1 MWSIQCGSS
10 AFTRVNVTS
19 VYHGPWYCLR
29 QSKWRV
35 TYLVVILKLYVHVN
49 ANTFHPSKKCG
60 YSLCWFWMELRL
72 LKCLK
77 GQRSGVPP
85 SLPSFNPQTPPPPS
99 SSFWM
104 HLGWFLLKSAF
115 VMTPRLALF
124 DAREMLFFR
133 TLLGVRNVG
142 LTLIIFCKSAD
153 ISCTCKLAIEMLGSS
168 YCILHILL
176 LSKFSKSRM
185 LLCFRMM
192 QLI

>member
-85 SLPSFNPQTPPPPS
+85 SLPSFNTPPSPRPLPSPPLFLNAFRMIFVKICFCNDS
-99 SSFWM
+99 KTRPFWCQ
-104 HLGWFLLKSAF
+104 
-115 VMTPRLALF
+115 
-124 DAREMLFFR
+124 
-133 TLLGVRNVG
+133 RNVVFPY
-142 LTLIIFCKSAD
+142 II
-153 ISCTCKLAIEMLGSS
+153 GSS
-168 YCILHILL
+168 KCRFDSDNFL
-176 LSKFSKSRM
+176 
-185 LLCFRMM
+185 
-192 QLI
+192 